1 MFVKFFVINRHQVFI
16 GFCIVRFIN
25 RNCFQFLVLLFFP
38 FVNGSCQFE
47 WLSPIPTGNDLT
59 SSWFFNPD
67 TGIIVI
73 TERMAAGIRDEI
85 DKFSFGRSFPLIIEI
100 PDRTGPLA
108 GRVSIRQMVR
118 SAVGISV

>member
-1 MFVKFFVINRHQVFI
+1 MHYFVIGDESTVA
-16 GFCIVRFIN
+16 GFG
-25 RNCFQFLVLLFFP
+25 LVGVEGETVETAEEAREALKRAFAA
-38 FVNGSCQFE
+38 
-47 WLSPIPTGNDLT
+47 
-59 SSWFFNPD
+59 PD